1 MYYGIVLLSI
11 RPLPFFF
18 SKKLTDTSNP
28 AKIAKSVVLTLL
40 KMQEKNELI
49 ARDLLKTVEKYL
61 PQREYLAVVGP
72 RQAGKTTLLEMLQ
85 KTHPEASYLTF
96 EDRKVLA
103 LFEEDID
110 SFISLYCQK
119 EKLLLVD
126 EFQYAKNGG
135 KNLKYIFDTVKG
147 LKVVITGSS
156 SLELKANV
164 GKHMVG
170 RIFFFNLWPLSFA
183 EFLSFRDR
191 KLFEL
196 YRKKRFDFEKPPTVT
211 AKPQND
217 SLSLHFL
224 PLFEEHLTFG
234 GYPRLAT
241 ARNAEE
247 KRTVL
252 DNIVSTYLLR
262 DVKGFLQI
270 EHETSYLKLISAL
283 ALQIGNLYNLKELS
297 NTTKL
302 DYRQLVSYLD
312 ALRQTFIIE
321 DLSPFYTNPRTEL
334 TKTPKVYF
342 LDLGLRNA
350 TIDNFVSPEKRADC
364 GALAENFVFNSLSSA
379 NFKIN
384 FWRTKSKAE
393 IDFVIRHGEKIIPCE
408 VKYQTGFASIPKS
421 FYGFLEKYN
430 FPFGLVITRDMI
442 GAKRINGKTLFFY
455 PIYLL

>member
-1 MYYGIVLLSI
+1 M
-11 RPLPFFF
+11 R
-18 SKKLTDTSNP
+18 KKNR
-28 AKIAKSVVLTLL
+28 
-40 KMQEKNELI
+40 LI
-49 ARDLLKTVEKYL
+49 ERELLKTVEKYL
-61 PQREYLAVVGP
+61 PQREYLAIVGP
-72 RQAGKTTLLEMLQ
+72 RQAGKTTLLGMIQER
-85 KTHPEASYLTF
+85 HPKASYLTF

-119 EKLLLVD
+119 EKILLID

-135 KNLKYIFDTVKG
+135 KNLKYIFDTVRG
-147 LKVVITGSS
+147 LKIIITGSS

-183 EFLSFRDR
+183 EFLSFRDK

-196 YRKKRFDFEKPPTVT
+196 YQKKRFDFKKPLTM
-211 AKPQND
+211 AAEPQKD
-217 SLSLHFL
+217 PLSPHFL
-224 PLFEEHLTFG
+224 PLFEDYLTFG
-234 GYPRLAT
+234 GYPRAVM
-241 ARNAEE
+241 AESEEE
-247 KRTVL
+247 KKTVL
-252 DNIVSTYLLR
+252 GNVVSTYLLR

-270 EHETSYLKLISAL
+270 ENETPYLKLISAL
-283 ALQIGNLYNLKELS
+283 ALQVGNLYNLKELS

-321 DLSPFYTNPRTEL
+321 DLSPFYTNSRTEL

-350 TIDNFVSPEKRADC
+350 TIDNFVSPGKRADC
-364 GALAENFVFNSLSSA
+364 GALAENFAFNSLSSA

-393 IDFVIRHGEKIIPCE
+393 IDFVIRCGEKTIPCE
-408 VKYQTGFASIPKS
+408 VKYQTGFASIPKP
-421 FYGFLEKYN
+421 FYGFLGKYN
-430 FPFGLVITRDMI
+430 IPFGLVVTRDTL
-442 GAKRINGKTLFFY
+442 GAKRINGKSIFFY

>member
-1 MYYGIVLLSI
+1 MKNSSTVRTDELFGEMGLTV
-11 RPLPFFF
+11 RP
-18 SKKLTDTSNP
+18 NP
-28 AKIAKSVVLTLL
+28 AKIAESVILTLL
-40 KMQEKNELI
+40 KMREKNRLI
-49 ARDLLKTVEKYL
+49 ERELLKTVEKYL

-147 LKVVITGSS
+147 LKIVITGSS

-164 GKHMVG
+164 GKYMVG

-183 EFLSFRDR
+183 EFLSFKDK

-196 YRKKRFDFEKPPTVT
+196 YRKKRFDFEKPPTVV
-211 AKPQND
+211 AELQND
-217 SLSLHFL
+217 PLSSHFL
-224 PLFEEHLTFG
+224 PLCEDYLAFG
-234 GYPRLAT
+234 GYPRA
-241 ARNAEE
+241 AMVEDEEE
-247 KRTVL
+247 KKTVL
-252 DNIVSTYLLR
+252 GNVVSTYLLR
-262 DVKGFLQI
+262 DVKGLLQI
-270 EHETSYLKLISAL
+270 ENEVSYLKLISAL

-321 DLSPFYTNPRTEL
+321 DLSPFYTNPRTEM
-334 TKTPKVYF
+334 TKTPKAYF

-364 GALAENFVFNSLSSA
+364 GALAENFVFNSLSRA

-393 IDFVIRHGEKIIPCE
+393 IDFVIRCGEKTIPCE

-421 FYGFLEKYN
+421 FYGFSEKYN
-430 FPFGLVITRDMI
+430 FPFGLVVTRDMI